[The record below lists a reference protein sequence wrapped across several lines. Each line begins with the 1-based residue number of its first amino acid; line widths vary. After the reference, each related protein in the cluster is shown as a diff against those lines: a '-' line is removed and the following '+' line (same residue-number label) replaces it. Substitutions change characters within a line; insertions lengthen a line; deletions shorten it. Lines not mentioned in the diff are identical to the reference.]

1 MLDFLISPDANFEI
15 EESEELLKK
24 EKVLYVLSSE
34 SSYDLTALKKCAK
47 KILLYFH
54 LESRKIFFNSK
65 VLEGY
70 FHGNDLEE
78 GILEN

>member
-15 EESEELLKK
+15 EESKELLKK

-34 SSYDLTALKKCAK
+34 SGYDLTALKKCAK
-47 KILLYFH
+47 KNSFVFP
-54 LESRKIFFNSK
+54 SRIKKIFFNSK

-70 FHGNDLEE
+70 FHGNAREE